1 MNRKTEL
8 QYEEE
13 IRQLKLQ
20 LRDLRRKLKKSEH
33 EKGSLKSLLVLKFLT
48 ILFIKSA
55 YNNFLQNFKL

>member
-1 MNRKTEL
+1 MIRKTEL

-33 EKGSLKSLLVLKFLT
+33 EKGNLKSLLMLKF
-48 ILFIKSA
+48 
-55 YNNFLQNFKL
+55 